1 MNAVPPVAAALLAML
16 FCSVPAACTAQEDAT
31 ATTLT
36 LLGTRGGPGAMA
48 ERAGIAS
55 LVSVGDRRYLVDAGA
70 GVTEQLAKAGVPVT
84 GIDVVFLTHLHDDHT
99 AGLPALTTSSLMA
112 PRTAGMTV
120 IGPPQTARL
129 IEANH
134 AFLDVNADI
143 RIAES
148 GGRIKPPASL
158 FRASEIGTGVVFDDG
173 TVKVTA
179 VENTHY
185 QLTGDERVSRTKSY
199 AYRFDMADRSIV
211 FTGDTGVSE
220 AVEALAKGAD
230 VLVAEM
236 VSAKDIASV
245 PDFVRAHMVDEHLT
259 AEEVGQ
265 LAAKSG
271 VGMVVLSH
279 LREPGPE
286 DAEVIARH
294 FDGRVVIG
302 EDLQRF

>member
-1 MNAVPPVAAALLAML
+1 VNTVARFAAALLAMASCAL
-16 FCSVPAACTAQEDAT
+16 PVACAAQQEAPAS
-31 ATTLT
+31 TLT
-36 LLGTRGGPGAMA
+36 LLGTRGGPGAMP

-55 LVSVGDRRYLVDAGA
+55 LVTVGDRHYLIDAGT

-84 GIDVVFLTHLHDDHT
+84 GIDTVFLTHLHDDHT
-99 AGLPALTTSSLMA
+99 AGLPALMTTSLMA
-112 PRTAGMTV
+112 PGTAGITV
-120 IGPPQTARL
+120 LGPPQTGRL
-129 IEANH
+129 VSAAN

-199 AYRFDMADRSIV
+199 AFRFDTPDRSIV

-220 AVEALAKGAD
+220 AVEVLAEGAD
-230 VLVAEM
+230 VLVSEM

-245 PDFVRAHMVDEHLT
+245 PEFVRAHMADEHLT
-259 AEEVGQ
+259 AEEVGR
-265 LAAKSG
+265 LAAGSG

-279 LREPGPE
+279 VREPGPE
-286 DAEVIARH
+286 DAKEIARH
-294 FDGRVVIG
+294 FRGRIVIG